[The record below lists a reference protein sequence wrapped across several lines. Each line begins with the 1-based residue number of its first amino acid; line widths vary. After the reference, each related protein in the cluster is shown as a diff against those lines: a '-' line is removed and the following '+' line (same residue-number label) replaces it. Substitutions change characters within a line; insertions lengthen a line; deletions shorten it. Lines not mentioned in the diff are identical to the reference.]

1 MGGVLLLDLG
11 AIIQLRMMCFIS
23 KRSEIPL
30 LRLTF
35 LLLTNHIVQTNQ
47 AEIFPN
53 VGMAEQV
60 TEADSVLEL
69 TCIEVLNLSDGQ
81 IKWEVPRITKYKE
94 VSIK

>member
-1 MGGVLLLDLG
+1 
-11 AIIQLRMMCFIS
+11 MCFIS

-30 LRLTF
+30 PRLIF
-35 LLLTNHIVQTNQ
+35 LLLANHIVLTNQ

-60 TEADSVLEL
+60 TEADSVLVL
-69 TCIEVLNLSDGQ
+69 TCFEVLNQSDGE

-94 VSIK
+94 VKVKLKHLNF